1 MLLVTLGRVKLYLGS
16 VGMSGEL
23 CALAATSEVRAVC
36 TC

>member
-1 MLLVTLGRVKLYLGS
+1 VLLVTSGRVKLYLGS

-23 CALAATSEVRAVC
+23 CVLATTYGVRAVC